1 MINLPIS
8 NYIGE
13 QSEAR
18 RNSTFQTYQEQSLKY
33 PKLKKKR
40 QNQTVTNKT
49 KQEMFKNVFK
59 IDPEIDTK
67 FLQFSQRRFAGFRSK
82 IEFDKKR
89 LILSNKNTF

>member
-1 MINLPIS
+1 
-8 NYIGE
+8 
-13 QSEAR
+13 
-18 RNSTFQTYQEQSLKY
+18 
-33 PKLKKKR
+33 
-40 QNQTVTNKT
+40 
-49 KQEMFKNVFK
+49 MFKNVFK